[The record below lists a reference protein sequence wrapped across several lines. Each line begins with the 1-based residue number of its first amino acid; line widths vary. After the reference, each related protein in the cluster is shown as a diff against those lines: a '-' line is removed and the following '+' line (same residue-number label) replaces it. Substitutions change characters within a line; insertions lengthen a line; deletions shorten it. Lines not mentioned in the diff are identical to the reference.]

1 MNYVFAEFEMTNDRD
16 VAAVMTQVNSGEL
29 TKFFMQEY
37 THDFVYCMLKN
48 AINSFLWRHDCI
60 VLSVAENYRCRP
72 RQLRGEQKPI
82 GSSQACP
89 V

>member
-16 VAAVMTQVNSGEL
+16 VAAVMTQVNSGKL
-29 TKFFMQEY
+29 SKILYT

-48 AINSFLWRHDCI
+48 AMKFILVNTCI
-60 VLSVAENYRCRP
+60 VLSVAENCRCRP
-72 RQLRGEQKPI
+72 RQLRGEQKLI